1 MPFFEILII
10 KIVKQN
16 HKLDCVRS
24 NEAHPYPKDD
34 NPLLSE
40 LSTYLEA
47 SGINDPFLKIYIT
60 TVPLEYFPLVVFL
73 YVVAQINK
81 FGYDP
86 ATSYS
91 PLSFLPRFLLF
102 RFCCC

>member
-1 MPFFEILII
+1 VI
-10 KIVKQN
+10 
-16 HKLDCVRS
+16 CVCS

-40 LSTYLEA
+40 LSSYLEA

-73 YVVAQINK
+73 YVIAQINK
-81 FGYDP
+81 FGYDQ
-86 ATSYS
+86 ATSQPS
-91 PLSFLPRFLLF
+91 FSFPFLLCGWLKLFFLSFFFCDRHLPV
-102 RFCCC
+102 